1 MITLYL
7 WDARGVYTHSLQ
19 ADPAA
24 AMPLRSTPTP
34 QPNRQ
39 RGGFFMPREGLMEN
53 NETRV
58 AAFKITLLTLAGAV
72 AEVTLERWLTIAILI
87 YTLAQLYF
95 LIRDKWW
102 RDPERFKEK
111 EGAQNDAQ

>member
-1 MITLYL
+1 
-7 WDARGVYTHSLQ
+7 
-19 ADPAA
+19 
-24 AMPLRSTPTP
+24 
-34 QPNRQ
+34 
-39 RGGFFMPREGLMEN
+39 MEN

-58 AAFKITLLTLAGAV
+58 AAFKIALLTFAGAV
-72 AEVTLERWLTIAILI
+72 AEVTLERWLTIAILV

-102 RDPERFKEK
+102 RDPERSKEK

>member
-1 MITLYL
+1 
-7 WDARGVYTHSLQ
+7 
-19 ADPAA
+19 
-24 AMPLRSTPTP
+24 
-34 QPNRQ
+34 
-39 RGGFFMPREGLMEN
+39 MEN

-58 AAFKITLLTLAGAV
+58 AAFKIALLTFAGAV

-111 EGAQNDAQ
+111 EGVHHDAQ